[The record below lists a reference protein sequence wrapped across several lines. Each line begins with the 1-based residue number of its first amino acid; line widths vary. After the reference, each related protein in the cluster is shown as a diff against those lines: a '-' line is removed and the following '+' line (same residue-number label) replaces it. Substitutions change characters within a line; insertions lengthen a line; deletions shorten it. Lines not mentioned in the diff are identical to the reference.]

1 MDLAKQKEKVKHSW
15 LYEAEAEF
23 KEVLLNGCPF
33 SVSFAGEYFSKVAFV
48 VLKTLKNNC
57 LSFSAP

>member
-23 KEVLLNGCPF
+23 KEVWLNGGSF
-33 SVSFAGEYFSKVAFV
+33 SVICVGVPV
-48 VLKTLKNNC
+48 DQC
-57 LSFSAP
+57 

>member
-23 KEVLLNGCPF
+23 KEVWLILGPF
-33 SVSFAGEYFSKVAFV
+33 PVIFV
-48 VLKTLKNNC
+48 GVPVDH
-57 LSFSAP
+57 F

>member
-23 KEVLLNGCPF
+23 KEVLLNKCPF
-33 SVSFAGEYFSKVAFV
+33 SVSFV
-48 VLKTLKNNC
+48 V
-57 LSFSAP
+57 

>member
-23 KEVLLNGCPF
+23 KEVWLIFGPF
-33 SVSFAGEYFSKVAFV
+33 LVIFV
-48 VLKTLKNNC
+48 GVPVGHC
-57 LSFSAP
+57 

>member
-23 KEVLLNGCPF
+23 KEVWLNH
-33 SVSFAGEYFSKVAFV
+33 SFLVGVPV
-48 VLKTLKNNC
+48 DH
-57 LSFSAP
+57 